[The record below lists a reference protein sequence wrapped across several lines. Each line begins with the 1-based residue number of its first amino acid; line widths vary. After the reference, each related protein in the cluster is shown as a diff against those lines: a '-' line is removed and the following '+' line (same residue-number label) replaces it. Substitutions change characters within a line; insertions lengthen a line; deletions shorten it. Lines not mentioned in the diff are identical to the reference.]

1 MHCHCSTHPCPCNA
15 SPFPATAQLIF
26 AAAKLLRSMPQH
38 HTSFPLQCF
47 APPSLNSTFLLLCEP
62 MLCRSFSPLIF
73 SRRCPGTAKQSVAAA
88 YLRSSSVRFSNANHS
103 HAYAIQS
110 NLFGSEPLPN
120 QAKTSQC
127 TSYLRS
133 SLTLPGFSDALHF
146 NAFPPHS
153 ISSLFHCS
161 TALSGANLSSLFH
174 CDSYLCHFSS
184 THFPSL
190 AGSRHGAQP
199 CHCTTAP
206 HLAIPRPLSAL
217 HFHSI
222 SWLCHSPAYHCYAI
236 TKRVNA
242 LPRLAAAK
250 HPLRFGSW
258 PLGCISIHFRYAISS
273 QVKRPLPLLRHWPMP
288 LNRP

>member
-1 MHCHCSTHPCPCNA
+1 MPGRNFA
-15 SPFPATAQLIF
+15 SPLQSISPHCLCPTTRISTSPSRCIATAQLIF
-26 AAAKLLRSMPQH
+26 ASANLLRSMPQH

-62 MLCRSFSPLIF
+62 MLFRSFSVLIF

-88 YLRSSSVRFSNANHS
+88 HLRSSSVRFSFANHS
-103 HAYAIQS
+103 HAYAMQN

-146 NAFPPHS
+146 HAFPPQS

-161 TALSGANLSSLFH
+161 TALFQTYH
-174 CDSYLCHFSS
+174 RFSIAARRFPER
-184 THFPSL
+184 THLRFSI
-190 AGSRHGAQP
+190 
-199 CHCTTAP
+199 
-206 HLAIPRPLSAL
+206 AIPIYAISLRHSSFLLLVLVAERNHALAKPLHLSAL

-258 PLGCISIHFRYAISS
+258 PLA
-273 QVKRPLPLLRHWPMP
+273 
-288 LNRP
+288 